1 MTNLKKFIFDLTCY
15 LLSVWF
21 LYKVK
26 VNLCFT
32 LWYSDFGGLISEVL
46 NMPQIV
52 FWVFSQVRKKKG
64 RGYKIVQ

>member
-1 MTNLKKFIFDLTCY
+1 MQEMDTHEKLKFIFDLTCY

-32 LWYSDFGGLISEVL
+32 PWYSDFGGLISEVL

-52 FWVFSQVRKKKG
+52 FWVF
-64 RGYKIVQ
+64 